1 MHDLV
6 IRNATVFDGLGGDP
20 IQADVAVD
28 SGRIAGI
35 GSIEGQTSHTVDA
48 DGLSL
53 APGIVDLH
61 T

>member
-35 GSIEGQTSHTVDA
+35 GSI
-48 DGLSL
+48 
-53 APGIVDLH
+53 
-61 T
+61 